1 MKKIIALLL
10 AVVMVFALVAC
21 ASTAKTDD
29 TAAETTPAE
38 TTETTEPAA
47 EETEAPAEE
56 ETPAEPTGD
65 AVGTDI
71 KIGVVLI
78 GDENEGYTYSHI
90 LGIQEATKALGIS
103 ENNIVWKYSIGEDE
117 SCYDGCVDCVDQ
129 GCQIVITNS
138 YGHQSFC
145 RQAAEEYPDVQFVA
159 MTGDTA
165 RADGLAN
172 FHNAFT
178 GIYEARYVGGVVAGM
193 KLQQLIDEGK
203 VEDKNKNADGKIKIG
218 YVGAYPYAEVVS
230 GYTAFF
236 LGVQSIVP
244 DVAMQVQYTNSWFN
258 ITAENEAAK
267 ALIADGCIIVSQ
279 HADSTGAPA
288 ACQEALDAGTTV
300 YCVGYNVD
308 MLKVAPNAALTSPTN
323 VWEVFYEYAFRA
335 VMNGESF
342 DQNWCQGYEVDA
354 VTLTPLGESCAPGT
368 QEKVDETIAAIKAG
382 SLHVFDTSKFT
393 VTGDN
398 FELTNTQKCK
408 IECDAEGHVTSAM
421 MVDTD
426 GDWVADSEE
435 GIADG
440 YYHESSYQSAP
451 SFQIRIDGITE
462 LN

>member
-21 ASTAKTDD
+21 ASTAKTEEKTD
-29 TAAETTPAE
+29 APAPAE
-38 TTETTEPAA
+38 TNNEQTTEPA
-47 EETEAPAEE
+47 EETDAPAED
-56 ETPAEPTGD
+56 ETAEPAGD

-90 LGIQEATKALGIS
+90 KGIQEAAKALGIS
-103 ENNIVWKYSIGEDE
+103 ESNIIWKYSIPEDE
-117 SCYDGCVDCVDQ
+117 SCYDACVDCVDQ

-145 RQAAEEYPDVQFVA
+145 LLAAEEYPDVQFVA

-165 RADGLAN
+165 RANGLAN

-203 VEDKNKNADGKIKIG
+203 VEDKNKTADGKIKIG

-236 LGVQSIVP
+236 LGLQSIVP
-244 DVAMQVQYTNSWFN
+244 DVAMHSWFN

-308 MLKVAPNAALTSPTN
+308 MLAVAPTAALTSPTN

-342 DQNWCQGYEVDA
+342 DQNWCQGYEADA

-368 QEKVDETIAAIKAG
+368 QEKVDETIAAIKDG

-393 VTGDN
+393 VDGKT
-398 FELTNTQKCK
+398 
-408 IECDAEGHVTSAM
+408 VTTAFAT
-421 MVDTD
+421 DTD
-426 GDWVADSEE
+426 GDFVPDADE
-435 GIADG
+435 AVFDG
-440 YYHESSYQSAP
+440 YYHESYFQSAP
-451 SFQIRIDGITE
+451 SFQLRIDGITE

>member
-117 SCYDGCVDCVDQ
+117 SCYDACVDCVDQ

-193 KLQQLIDEGK
+193 KLQQLIDEGT
-203 VEDKNKNADGKIKIG
+203 IKPEEAVIG
-218 YVGAYPYAEVVS
+218 YVGAYSFAEVIS
-230 GYTAFF
+230 GMTSYF
-236 LGVQSIVP
+236 LGARSVCPSVTMKVQFVG
-244 DVAMQVQYTNSWFN
+244 SWSDATEESN
-258 ITAENEAAK
+258 AAS
-267 ALIADGCIIVSQ
+267 ALCDLGCKLISQ
-279 HADSTGAPA
+279 HSDNTTPATMAQSKGAFH
-288 ACQEALDAGTTV
+288 T
-300 YCVGYNVD
+300 GYNND
-308 MLKVAPNAALTSPTN
+308 MTGVAPDASIIGWTN
-323 VWEVFYEYAFRA
+323 YFVYAIESVA
-335 VMNGESF
+335 NGQEF
-342 DQNWCQGYEVDA
+342 DQDYCYGYDHGDV
-354 VTLTPLGESCAPGT
+354 VLTELNEKIAAPGT
-368 QEKVDETIAAIKAG
+368 AEKLAEVEAGLADGSIK
-382 SLHVFDTSKFT
+382 VFDTSTFT
-393 VTGDN
+393 V
-398 FELTNTQKCK
+398 
-408 IECDAEGHVTSAM
+408 EGETLTSAFAL
-421 MVDTD
+421 DTD
-426 GDWVADSEE
+426 GDFTPDSEE
-435 GIADG
+435 AVFDG
-440 YYHESSYQSAP
+440 AFHESYFQSAP
-451 SFQIRIDGITE
+451 YFAIKIDGIE
-462 LN
+462 WLNSAF

>member
-78 GDENEGYTYSHI
+78 GDENQGYTYSHI
-90 LGIQEATKALGIS
+90 LGIQEAAKALGIS

-117 SCYDGCVDCVDQ
+117 SCYDACVDCVDQ

-203 VEDKNKNADGKIKIG
+203 VEDKNKTADGKIKIG

-236 LGVQSIVP
+236 LGLQSIVP

-267 ALIADGCIIVSQ
+267 ALIADGCIIISQ
-279 HADSTGAPA
+279 HADSTGAPS

-308 MLKVAPNAALTSPTN
+308 MLAVAPTAALTSPTN
-323 VWEVFYEYAFRA
+323 VWEVFYEYAFNA

-342 DQNWCQGYEVDA
+342 DTNWSQGYEADA
-354 VTLTPLGESCAPGT
+354 V
-368 QEKVDETIAAIKAG
+368 
-382 SLHVFDTSKFT
+382 
-393 VTGDN
+393 
-398 FELTNTQKCK
+398 
-408 IECDAEGHVTSAM
+408 
-421 MVDTD
+421 
-426 GDWVADSEE
+426 
-435 GIADG
+435 
-440 YYHESSYQSAP
+440 
-451 SFQIRIDGITE
+451 
-462 LN
+462 

>member
-21 ASTAKTDD
+21 ASTAKTEEKTD
-29 TAAETTPAE
+29 APAPAE
-38 TTETTEPAA
+38 TTNEETTAPA
-47 EETEAPAEE
+47 EETDAPAEE
-56 ETPAEPTGD
+56 ETAEPAGD

-90 LGIQEATKALGIS
+90 KGIQEAAKALGIS
-103 ENNIVWKYSIGEDE
+103 ESNIIWKYSIPEDE
-117 SCYDGCVDCVDQ
+117 SCYDACVDCVDQ

-145 RQAAEEYPDVQFVA
+145 LLAAEEYPDVQFVA

-165 RADGLAN
+165 RANGLAN

-178 GIYEARYVGGVVAGM
+178 GIYQARYVGGVVAGM

-203 VEDKNKNADGKIKIG
+203 VEDKNKTADGKIKIG

-236 LGVQSIVP
+236 LGLQSIVP

-279 HADSTGAPA
+279 HADSMGAPTACEVAGVPNVSYNGSTVA
-288 ACQEALDAGTTV
+288 ACPNTFIVSSRINWEPYFEYILNCMMNGEDIALDWTGTIATGSVELSAINEQAAAAGTAEKLEEVKAALAAGTIKVFDTATFTV
-300 YCVGYNVD
+300 NGE
-308 MLKVAPNAALTSPTN
+308 ALTSYLADVDDMGDFVGDT
-323 VWEVFYEYAFRA
+323 EVVIDGEFKESFFRA
-335 VMNGESF
+335 APYF
-342 DQNWCQGYEVDA
+342 DLN
-354 VTLTPLGESCAPGT
+354 
-368 QEKVDETIAAIKAG
+368 
-382 SLHVFDTSKFT
+382 
-393 VTGDN
+393 
-398 FELTNTQKCK
+398 
-408 IECDAEGHVTSAM
+408 
-421 MVDTD
+421 
-426 GDWVADSEE
+426 
-435 GIADG
+435 
-440 YYHESSYQSAP
+440 
-451 SFQIRIDGITE
+451 IDGITLPE
-462 LN
+462 GM

>member
-1 MKKIIALLL
+1 MKKILALLL

-21 ASTAKTDD
+21 ASAP
-29 TAAETTPAE
+29 AETPAE
-38 TTETTEPAA
+38 TPAAETPAAETPAAEEPAA
-47 EETEAPAEE
+47 EEPAATEEPAGNG
-56 ETPAEPTGD
+56 P
-65 AVGTDI
+65 GTDI
-71 KIGVVLI
+71 KIGVVLV

-90 LGIQEATKALGIS
+90 LGIQEAAKALGIS

-117 SCYDGCVDCVDQ
+117 TCYDACVDCVDQ
-129 GCQIVITNS
+129 GCNIVITNS

-145 RQAAEEYPDVQFVA
+145 LQAAEEYPDVQFVA

-165 RADGLAN
+165 KASGLDN

-178 GIYEARYVGGVVAGM
+178 AIYEARYVGGVVAGL
-193 KLQQLIDEGK
+193 KLQELIDDGK
-203 VEDKNKNADGKIKIG
+203 VEDKNKTADGKIKIG

-236 LGVQSIVP
+236 LGLQSIVP

-267 ALIADGCIIVSQ
+267 ALIADGCIIIGQ

-288 ACQEALDAGTTV
+288 ACEEALAAGTTV
-300 YCVGYNVD
+300 YSVGYNVD
-308 MLKVAPNAALTSPTN
+308 MLAVAPNAALTSPTN
-323 VWEVFYEYAFRA
+323 VWEVFYEYAFGA
-335 VMNGESF
+335 VMNGENF
-342 DQNWCQGYEVDA
+342 DQNWCQGYETGA
-354 VTLTPLGESCAPGT
+354 VRITDLGASCAAGT
-368 QEKVDETIAAIKAG
+368 AEKVEETIKAIHDG
-382 SLHVFDTSKFT
+382 TLHVFDTSTFT

-398 FELTNTQKCK
+398 YELTNTQKCK
-408 IECDAEGHVTSAM
+408 IVTDDEGHVTSAM

-426 GDWVADSEE
+426 GDWCADSEE
-435 GIADG
+435 AIADG

>member
-21 ASTAKTDD
+21 ASSSKDTTTTTTD
-29 TAAETTPAE
+29 TTTPDT
-38 TTETTEPAA
+38 TTETPAA
-47 EETEAPAEE
+47 DEE
-56 ETPAEPTGD
+56 ETPAADDTAEPAAD
-65 AVGTDI
+65 AAGTDLKVGAI
-71 KIGVVLI
+71 LV

-90 LGIQEATKALGIS
+90 VGIQEAFKALGLDES
-103 ENNIVWKYSIGEDE
+103 NIVWKYSIGEDE
-117 SCYDGCVDCVDQ
+117 ACYDAAVDCVDQ
-129 GCQIVITNS
+129 GCQLVITNS

-165 RADGLAN
+165 RADGLDN

-203 VEDKNKNADGKIKIG
+203 VEDKNKDADGKIKIG

-236 LGVQSIVP
+236 LGVQSIVK
-244 DVAMQVQYTNSWFN
+244 DVTMEVQYTNSWFN

-279 HADSTGAPA
+279 HADSTGAPS
-288 ACQEALDAGTTV
+288 ACEEALAAGTTV

-308 MLKVAPNAALTSPTN
+308 MLAVAPNAALTSPTN
-323 VWEVFYEYAFRA
+323 VWEVYYEYAFRS
-335 VMNGESF
+335 VMEGKSF
-342 DQNWCQGYEVDA
+342 DTNWCQGYEADA
-354 VTLTPLGESCAPGT
+354 VKITPLGASCAPGT
-368 QEKVDETIAAIKAG
+368 QEKVDEVIAAIKDG
-382 SLHVFDTSKFT
+382 SLHVFDTTTFT
-393 VTGDN
+393 VGGEQVDQAFAT
-398 FELTNTQKCK
+398 
-408 IECDAEGHVTSAM
+408 
-421 MVDTD
+421 DTD
-426 GDWVADSEE
+426 GDFVADADEA
-435 GIADG
+435 IFDG
-440 YYHESSYQSAP
+440 YYHESYYQSAP
-451 SFQIRIDGITE
+451 SFTLRIDGITE

>member
-21 ASTAKTDD
+21 ASTAKTEEKTD
-29 TAAETTPAE
+29 APAPAE
-38 TTETTEPAA
+38 TTNEETTAPA
-47 EETEAPAEE
+47 EETDAPAEE
-56 ETPAEPTGD
+56 ETAEPAGD

-90 LGIQEATKALGIS
+90 KGIQEAAKALGIS
-103 ENNIVWKYSIGEDE
+103 ESNIIWKYSIPEDE
-117 SCYDGCVDCVDQ
+117 SCYDACVDCVDQ

-145 RQAAEEYPDVQFVA
+145 LLAAEEYPDVQFVA

-165 RADGLAN
+165 RANGLAN

-203 VEDKNKNADGKIKIG
+203 VEDKNKTADGKIKIG

-236 LGVQSIVP
+236 LGLQSIVP

-267 ALIADGCIIVSQ
+267 ALIADSCIIVSPRRL
-279 HADSTGAPA
+279 HRRSGRLP
-288 ACQEALDAGTTV
+288 EALDAGTTV

-308 MLKVAPNAALTSPTN
+308 MLAVAPTAALTSPTN
-323 VWEVFYEYAFRA
+323 VWKSSMSTHSA

-342 DQNWCQGYEVDA
+342 DQNWCQGYEGP
-354 VTLTPLGESCAPGT
+354 TPLPSLPLGESCAPGT
-368 QEKVDETIAAIKAG
+368 QEKVDETIAAIKDG
-382 SLHVFDTSKFT
+382 SLHVFDTQQVHRWRQT
-393 VTGDN
+393 VTTALQPIPMTTSCPMPTGS
-398 FELTNTQKCK
+398 LRRATTSPTSVAPVLP
-408 IECDAEGHVTSAM
+408 AENRH
-421 MVDTD
+421 
-426 GDWVADSEE
+426 
-435 GIADG
+435 
-440 YYHESSYQSAP
+440 H
-451 SFQIRIDGITE
+451 R
-462 LN
+462 N